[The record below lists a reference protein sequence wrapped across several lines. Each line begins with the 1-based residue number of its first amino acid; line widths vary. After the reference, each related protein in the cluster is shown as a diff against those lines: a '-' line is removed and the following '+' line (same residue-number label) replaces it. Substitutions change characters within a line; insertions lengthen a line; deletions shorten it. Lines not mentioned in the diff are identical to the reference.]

1 MDNGEK
7 DDEELLSLVLT
18 QCANCNAFC
27 SEGQQLCHRCALM
40 RCCQRCRRR
49 LPDVCFGQVD
59 EDTCEACKRRTAT
72 KQQQRHRRRMA
83 LNERISEVQ
92 LVVPPAPENCS
103 YDDVIR
109 ALAPD
114 IEALVGQHLTIYR
127 YNKSSAILA
136 TFKID

>member
-49 LPDVCFGQVD
+49 LPDVCFRQAD
-59 EDTCEACKRRTAT
+59 EDTCEVIILQAKV
-72 KQQQRHRRRMA
+72 
-83 LNERISEVQ
+83 LNVIII
-92 LVVPPAPENCS
+92 VVV
-103 YDDVIR
+103 YF
-109 ALAPD
+109 L
-114 IEALVGQHLTIYR
+114 LL
-127 YNKSSAILA
+127 IL
-136 TFKID
+136 FYVYFV